1 MNTFVIETVLLILL
15 AMFVVLVAL
24 QLWFWLRPYLY
35 DLLLPADFRFTVRNL
50 LATLNQVKP
59 RGEIR
64 AEYAAQLGELMQP
77 NLAQRQKILAATQ
90 LFTEVTQNHPISFS
104 SPKDQAIVE
113 QSAQQL
119 QHLAQQMS
127 KQPKHLCHAISAHFY
142 CAACVWLCQLILAQT
157 PDNEQDKGISAS
169 EQSVGDLLS

>member
-15 AMFVVLVAL
+15 GMFVVLVAL

-59 RGEIR
+59 RGEIS

-90 LFTEVTQNHPISFS
+90 LFTEVTQNHPISFNS
-104 SPKDQAIVE
+104 SKEQAIVE

-142 CAACVWLCQLILAQT
+142 CAACVWLCQLILAQGT
-157 PDNEQDKGISAS
+157 NDAQEKDASACEQ
-169 EQSVGDLLS
+169 